1 MLVRKLLAGLIVGSL
16 CNMTHTLTVEQNEL
30 TGECYIALPEE
41 LLNQVGW
48 IEGDEIIWKHQK
60 DGSFMLKKK
69 GSKKQ

>member
-1 MLVRKLLAGLIVGSL
+1 
-16 CNMTHTLTVEQNEL
+16 MTYTLTVEQNEL